1 MSAFLNIFFFV
12 FHSLL
17 IAFILFGW
25 IWKKSR
31 RIHLIVVLVT
41 AFSWFILGI
50 WYGFGYCPFTDW
62 HYRVRME
69 LGHYDMPESY
79 LKFLIQSVTG
89 LDVSQR
95 LVDIFAVFFLL
106 LALAASAITNLR
118 DSMNRG
124 KKLSPRND

>member
-31 RIHLIVVLVT
+31 RIHLIVVLLT

-79 LKFLIQSVTG
+79 LKFLIQSLTG
-89 LDVSQR
+89 LDMSQR
-95 LVDIFAVFFLL
+95 LVDIFAVFFLT
-106 LALAASAITNLR
+106 LA
-118 DSMNRG
+118 
-124 KKLSPRND
+124 